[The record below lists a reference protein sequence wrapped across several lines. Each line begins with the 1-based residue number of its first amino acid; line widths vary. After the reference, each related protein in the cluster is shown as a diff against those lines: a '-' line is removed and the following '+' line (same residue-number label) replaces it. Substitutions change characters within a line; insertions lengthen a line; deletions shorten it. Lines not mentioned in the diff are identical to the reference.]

1 MTKIL
6 AAAALAALIATPVSA
21 QSTKSNHSDAAL
33 GSYAAS
39 DTQQAK
45 SKKAKRSVAPG
56 DDQPLHVWSYSGNP
70 EYDVY
75 VRGEYVGSD
84 PDPRVRSTLRA
95 EATRS
100 YGNRD

>member
-1 MTKIL
+1 MIKIL
-6 AAAALAALIATPVSA
+6 TVVAVTALVATPASA
-21 QSTKSNHSDAAL
+21 RSLKADGSDAAL
-33 GSYAAS
+33 RSFAAS

-45 SKKAKRSVAPG
+45 SKKAKRGVAVS
-56 DDQPLHVWSYSGNP
+56 QPQPARVWSYSGNP

-75 VRGEYVGSD
+75 VRGEYIGSD
-84 PDPRVRSTLRA
+84 PDPRVRSTLRS

>member
-1 MTKIL
+1 MTKFL
-6 AAAALAALIATPVSA
+6 AAAALAALIATPVFA
-21 QSTKSNHSDAAL
+21 QSTKSKHSDAAL
-33 GSYAAS
+33 SSYAAS
-39 DTQQAK
+39 DTQQGK
-45 SKKAKRSVAPG
+45 SKKAKRSVAAG
-56 DDQPLHVWSYSGNP
+56 DAQPRQVWSYSGNP

-95 EATRS
+95 EASRS